1 MVDGGGGDKLK
12 FTRDRE
18 RKKSTHFLRHLKGQ
32 WRSIMYLKANTLF

>member
-18 RKKSTHFLRHLKGQ
+18 RKKSG
-32 WRSIMYLKANTLF
+32 YLQRMIEIGFQD